1 MASALKING
10 TVIRPGQRR
19 LIELAIPDLYTH
31 TSLNIPVQVINGRQD
46 GPRLMV
52 SAAVHGDEI
61 NGVEIIRRLL
71 NLKVLDRLRGSLV
84 AVPVV
89 NVYGFINQSR
99 YLPDRRDLNRSFPGS
114 ESGSLAARLAYTF
127 LNDIVAHCTHGID
140 LHTGAIHR
148 ENLPQ
153 IRAYLDSEEIRRMA
167 QAFGAPV
174 VLHSNLVD
182 GSMRQALYERD
193 FPIIVYEAGEALRF
207 SEVAI
212 RAGVQ
217 GIVSVMRDLGMLPRQ
232 KRKGKTYEPLVARN
246 STWVRAPQSGI
257 LRMVVPLGAQVDKG
271 QLLGVI
277 SDPFG
282 EREENVEATVS
293 GIVIGRVNIPLAN
306 EGEALFHIAHFRRA
320 DGLQDHLDSF
330 QEEMDPASDDH
341 LPPEAPIV

>member
-114 ESGSLAARLAYTF
+114 ESGSLAARLAHTF